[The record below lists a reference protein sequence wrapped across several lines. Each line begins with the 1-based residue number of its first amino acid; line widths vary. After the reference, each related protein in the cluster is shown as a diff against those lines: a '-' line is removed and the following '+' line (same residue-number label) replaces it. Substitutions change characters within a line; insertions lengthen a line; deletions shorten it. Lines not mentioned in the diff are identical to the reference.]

1 MSTNTTARAKA
12 PASTFATLW
21 AIYKR
26 ELYSYFITPLA
37 PSLFVVFLLVQGLH
51 FAGIMDHFS
60 RASDVPS
67 TQTPLGAFFGNTVIL
82 YVVLF
87 LLVPTITMKHFAE
100 ERARGTLESLLT
112 TAVSSEAMVLGK
124 YLSGLTVYVLMW
136 IPTSLYL
143 VILNRE
149 NPVNW
154 TLAAAGY
161 AGVLLVGAGYLAI
174 GTLMSALMR
183 TQFLALLMTAFAL
196 LVLFVIGMAEFTAK
210 EGSLLHQIAT
220 HISVWSQM
228 NDFAAGIIDTPRLV
242 FNATLI
248 VLPLFLGVRVCDHF
262 RNTVQL

>member
-1 MSTNTTARAKA
+1 MLAAI
-12 PASTFATLW
+12 W

-37 PSLFVVFLLVQGLH
+37 PTLFVVFLLVQGLH
-51 FAGIMDHFS
+51 FAGIIDHFARS
-60 RASDVPS
+60 TDLPS
-67 TQTPLGAFFGNTVIL
+67 TQTPVAAFFGNTVIL

-161 AGVLLVGAGYLAI
+161 AGVLMVGAGYLAI

-196 LVLFVIGMAEFTAK
+196 LVLFVVGMAEFTAK
-210 EGSLLHQIAT
+210 EGSTLQQVAT

-228 NDFAAGIIDTPRLV
+228 NDFSAGIIDTPKLV
-242 FNATLI
+242 FNGTLI

-262 RNTVQL
+262 RKTVQL